1 MLESILSIVAVAS
14 ILTLVGIAVTSLVN
28 FISGL
33 FKKEKIKD
41 AQKRQPQYTEQ
52 DVHMA
57 RYIEQQANMQ
67 KRHLLFRQLMR
78 DATKFYDRN
87 P

>member
-1 MLESILSIVAVAS
+1 MLDNILGIVAIAS
-14 ILTLVGIAVTSLVN
+14 MFAIVGFSVVSLVN
-28 FISGL
+28 FIAGL

-57 RYIEQQANMQ
+57 RYIEQQAHMQ
-67 KRHLLFRQLMR
+67 KRHLLFKQLMR
-78 DATKFYDRN
+78 DATKFYDR
-87 P
+87 